1 MGPQVVLCQK
11 HLVLGDP
18 PQDIAESITQARGA
32 SGKILL
38 RKGKMQQD
46 RERSEENNVRNSP
59 VNTKTGEEGAGGD
72 APGARAEIP
81 LQAVKNHGII

>member
-1 MGPQVVLCQK
+1 
-11 HLVLGDP
+11 
-18 PQDIAESITQARGA
+18 
-32 SGKILL
+32 
-38 RKGKMQQD
+38 MQHD

-81 LQAVKNHGII
+81 L